1 MGQTTFTTS
10 FVSSTGDNDNG
21 NGSDNGT
28 STTGQTMGQPRRV
41 ELRSRKRHA
50 DKKERKASTS
60 NQYGLAGGQEDRV
73 RGERTGWV
81 SLPS

>member
-10 FVSSTGDNDNG
+10 FVSGTGDNGSGSG
-21 NGSDNGT
+21 NGT
-28 STTGQTMGQPRRV
+28 LTTGQPMGQTRRV
-41 ELRSRKRHA
+41 EPRSRKRRPE
-50 DKKERKASTS
+50 KKERKARTS
-60 NQYGLAGGQEDRV
+60 DQYGLAGGQENRV